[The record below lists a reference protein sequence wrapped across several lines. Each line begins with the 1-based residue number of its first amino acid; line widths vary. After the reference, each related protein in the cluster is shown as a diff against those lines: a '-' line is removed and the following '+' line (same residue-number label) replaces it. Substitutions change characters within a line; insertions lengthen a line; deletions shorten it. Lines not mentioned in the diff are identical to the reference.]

1 MARIEEQNFVNAWLT
16 EPHEE
21 QEDTELQK
29 REDRCVRNENHH
41 LTQDSFA

>member
-21 QEDTELQK
+21 QEDANSE
-29 REDRCVRNENHH
+29 REDRCVRNQNHH

>member
-21 QEDTELQK
+21 QEDTES
-29 REDRCVRNENHH
+29 REKID
-41 LTQDSFA
+41 A